1 MFFYVHPCTK
11 QHTWGNLFDLVWSSA
26 RFYKLFYDTSSQ
38 SHILYWQVTSATT
51 TGVSPASV
59 LLKVHW
65 LVGPYSEQL
74 SSFDFWR
81 FLRITEQLRVPA
93 ASQRLAGMM
102 RGLQEASPPPHDI
115 TGEKKTNKNIS
126 KCGYTPACS
135 PRIFWFGLSPTR
147 KSYTATGDAAPR
159 SSLKVSLRQPRFA
172 ASSASTQRVEP
183 ARRGAVSQFQQTHR
197 NQ

>member
-1 MFFYVHPCTK
+1 M
-11 QHTWGNLFDLVWSSA
+11 
-26 RFYKLFYDTSSQ
+26 
-38 SHILYWQVTSATT
+38 

-102 RGLQEASPPPHDI
+102 RGLQEASPPPWHNR
-115 TGEKKTNKNIS
+115 KKKKKIIS

-147 KSYTATGDAAPR
+147 KSYTATGDAARR

-183 ARRGAVSQFQQTHR
+183 ARRGAVSQFQRTHR
-197 NQ
+197 NQYLITDRSDPPPSSSPLSNSRVIIQRS